1 MSDIE
6 KEKDDGMIAIDLS
19 TMDRDT
25 LIDMF
30 IERNLLAVSKTTF
43 DEVLKSGSTV
53 RDALY
58 DAILN
63 EEINNALTEMIK
75 IEERKAAGQPD
86 DFTNDE

>member
-43 DEVLKSGSTV
+43 DAVLKSGSTV